1 MSFDSGKI
9 FKAIVSERTND
20 LPPYTHNLNRLLE
33 IGDIKLPVDMQL
45 FINAINLQSVPIRY
59 PDDFTRLSNEFNSK
73 TAAEYIRQTKRII
86 RWLKKNI
93 LHLR

>member
-1 MSFDSGKI
+1 M
-9 FKAIVSERTND
+9 
-20 LPPYTHNLNRLLE
+20 
-33 IGDIKLPVDMQL
+33 KLPEDMQL

-59 PDDFTRLSNEFNSK
+59 PEDFTRLSKELNNK

-93 LHLR
+93 LQLKLEADQRALTATNF